1 MPVPVIPDLLYPADS
16 YIKSNDPENYID
28 VIIASE
34 REQLWDPLVRFLHM
48 CRKKVK
54 EAHIESEL
62 IYALAKINKL
72 AELEE
77 FISGPN
83 CAQVSTMKSFDSIF
97 EILY

>member
-1 MPVPVIPDLLYPADS
+1 LPPTTTTTTTES
-16 YIKSNDPENYID
+16 YIKANDPENYVD
-28 VIIASE
+28 VIVASE
-34 REQLWDPLVRFLHM
+34 REQLWDPLVKFLQM

-62 IYALAKINKL
+62 IYALAKVNRL

-83 CAQVSTMKSFDSIF
+83 CAQVQPRSPHCARP
-97 EILY
+97 LRL

>member
-1 MPVPVIPDLLYPADS
+1 V
-16 YIKSNDPENYID
+16 D
-28 VIIASE
+28 VIVASE
-34 REQLWDPLVRFLHM
+34 REQLWDPLVKFLQM

-62 IYALAKINKL
+62 IYALAKVNRL

-83 CAQVSTMKSFDSIF
+83 CAQVPQTHASPHCLLRHLLT
-97 EILY
+97 